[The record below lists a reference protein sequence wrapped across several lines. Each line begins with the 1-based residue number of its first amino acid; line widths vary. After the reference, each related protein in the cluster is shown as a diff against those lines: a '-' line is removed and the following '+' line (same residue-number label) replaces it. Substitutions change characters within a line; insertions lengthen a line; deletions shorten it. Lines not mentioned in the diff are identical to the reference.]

1 MKPIDQD
8 KGSDLYSGVD
18 FVSSMA
24 MSSEDNSD
32 NQSSFSIR
40 GFCANSISNM
50 IEDEHFL
57 NSTIFQVRNH
67 TNTIEPRTPSRWG

>member
-8 KGSDLYSGVD
+8 KSNDLYTGVD

-40 GFCANSISNM
+40 GSSAISSSNQK
-50 IEDEHFL
+50 DF
-57 NSTIFQVRNH
+57 F
-67 TNTIEPRTPSRWG
+67 